1 MRTILMISSIIPLF
15 FGLSACNKTEEKP
28 ADAKPAYDVFST
40 QKEELQ
46 RARDVQKTVDQ
57 QAEEQRKVIE
67 VQTK

>member
-1 MRTILMISSIIPLF
+1 MRTVLVIASLF
-15 FGLSACNKTEEKP
+15 TLACTLSACNKP
-28 ADAKPAYDVFST
+28 ADKPVEAKPAYDVFST

-46 RARDVQKTVDQ
+46 KARDVQKTVDQ